1 LETQTRKAEP
11 QPSSPELLRAIGL
24 KEAIAINIG
33 CVIGSGIFLVPATI
47 AGHLHAM
54 GPIML
59 VWIVAGFLT
68 FFGALSLAE
77 LSSFLP
83 KSGGPYIYLRES
95 YGKIWG
101 FLFSWNDFFINK
113 AGSVAAVAIAFT
125 IYLGVLVP
133 AIGSSAPFY
142 QPGWTIFGHP
152 FTFGWSQLIAIIAI
166 ALVTLINVRGVNL
179 GAQVMNIFTTA
190 KVAALLFL
198 ILGAF
203 VSSKASFANM
213 QPWWPESW
221 SSELTAAFGL
231 AMISA
236 LWAYDGW
243 IDVTL
248 TAGETKNPTRN
259 VPLALIISTLAILAL
274 YLSANIAY
282 ALIIPISEMPNSTRI
297 AADVAAIAIG
307 PIGAVIIIAGIMCST
322 FGTLNGMTLAGPR
335 SIWATGH
342 DRVFAPALGKV
353 HPRFRSPHV
362 AIITIGI
369 WAALLTLSGTYDQLT
384 AYVVFGSWFFY
395 AVTAVGVIVLRRKFP
410 DAPRSYRAWG
420 YPIVTLLFTFI
431 AGWFIYNTLLE
442 DTRDALIG
450 IGLLVLSLPFY
461 FYWGQHKQGGTKAV
475 VTVNTSGQG
484 KSSLVPTEILKWNW
498 GAFFLSWIWGLAN
511 RSYIAL
517 LVFVPF
523 LNIIMIFV
531 LGAAGNIWAWQNKH
545 WESIAHFQRVQKK
558 WSQWGV
564 GVFIVWVIA
573 FLAAVI
579 FNL

>member
-1 LETQTRKAEP
+1 MENSPTRKTESET
-11 QPSSPELLRAIGL
+11 SSPELVRAIGL

-83 KSGGPYIYLRES
+83 KSGGPYVYLRES
-95 YGKIWG
+95 YGKLWG

-113 AGSVAAVAIAFT
+113 AGSIAAVSIAFT
-125 IYLGVLVP
+125 VYFGALVP
-133 AIGSSAPFY
+133 AIGQSEPFY

-152 FTFGWSQLIAIIAI
+152 FVFGWSQLIAISAI
-166 ALVTLINVRGVNL
+166 TIVTLINVRGVKL
-179 GAQVMNIFTTA
+179 GAQVMNIFTSA

-198 ILGAF
+198 IIGAF
-203 VSSKASFANM
+203 FSSKTSFANL

-248 TAGETKNPTRN
+248 TAGETKDPTRN
-259 VPLALIISTLAILAL
+259 VPLALIISTLAILAI
-274 YLSANIAY
+274 YLSANVAY
-282 ALIIPISEMPNSTRI
+282 ALIIPINVMPSSTRI

-335 SIWATGH
+335 SIWAPGH
-342 DRVFAPALGKV
+342 DRIFAPGLGKV
-353 HPRFRSPHV
+353 HPRYRSPHV

-384 AYVVFGSWFFY
+384 AYVVFGSWLFY
-395 AVTAVGVIVLRRKFP
+395 AMSAISVIILRKKMP
-410 DAPRSYRAWG
+410 EVPRPYKAWG
-420 YPIVTLLFTFI
+420 YPYATLLFALI
-431 AGWFIYNTLLE
+431 AAWFIYNTVVE
-442 DTRDALIG
+442 DPRDALIG
-450 IGLLVLSLPFY
+450 IGLLVLGLPFY
-461 FYWGQHKQGGTKAV
+461 YYWTQKAK
-475 VTVNTSGQG
+475 N
-484 KSSLVPTEILKWNW
+484 
-498 GAFFLSWIWGLAN
+498 
-511 RSYIAL
+511 
-517 LVFVPF
+517 
-523 LNIIMIFV
+523 
-531 LGAAGNIWAWQNKH
+531 
-545 WESIAHFQRVQKK
+545 
-558 WSQWGV
+558 
-564 GVFIVWVIA
+564 
-573 FLAAVI
+573 
-579 FNL
+579 